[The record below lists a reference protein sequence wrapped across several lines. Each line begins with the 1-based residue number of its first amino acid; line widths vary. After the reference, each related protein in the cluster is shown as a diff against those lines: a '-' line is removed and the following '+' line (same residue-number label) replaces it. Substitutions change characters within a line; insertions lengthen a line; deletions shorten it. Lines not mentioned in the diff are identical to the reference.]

1 MTMDA
6 HSPERNV
13 SVLGDE
19 KVDLK
24 FKHLEEL
31 SSDGANGDLDSIEQT
46 KLTSYVWLL
55 TLWAALGGLLFGY
68 DTGAISSV
76 LVLIGTDLGG
86 KPLSSN
92 DSELIT
98 SLTSGGAFIGAVV
111 AGKSSRA
118 QFHRFGRKICI
129 LFAAILF
136 TLGAVIQASSF
147 SLAQMAAGRAVIGLG
162 VGSAA
167 MIVPVYIAEISPA
180 RHRGRMVSI
189 DVISIT
195 GGQCISYIFGVGF
208 QYVPGGWRY
217 ITALGAVPSIVLG
230 ALLLV
235 CPESPRQLIYHQRI
249 EEAAAVLR
257 KIYPN
262 ATTEQVDDKVILI
275 ERNISQHMAMHEE
288 YGIRK
293 ALVQLHT
300 VPGNLRAL
308 VVACGVMGLSQM
320 CGFNTLMYYSATLF
334 KMVGFSNSIAVGI
347 VIGATNFLF
356 SCIAVKYIDRIGRRK
371 MLIGTV
377 WGMSASLAVAAIAF
391 HWIPLDR
398 KTLTVTTDAL
408 GWPEIVMLVS
418 LILFVACFGAGVA
431 PVSWQAN
438 ELLPMEVRAVG
449 TMVIVCTCWGTNII
463 VASTFLSMMKSITPS
478 GTFGFYSAL
487 CAIGWVLSIFLYPEV
502 AQMSLEE
509 VRAVFQHGFGVKYA
523 RQWQKDHKQLLKNQR
538 LSRKEASKGINA

>member
-1 MTMDA
+1 MDVQD
-6 HSPERNV
+6 PDREV
-13 SVLGDE
+13 SVLDE
-19 KVDLK
+19 KRDLG
-24 FKHLEEL
+24 FAHLED
-31 SSDGANGDLDSIEQT
+31 SSSNGENRDLDTIEQT

-55 TLWAALGGLLFGY
+55 ALWAAIGGLLFGY

-76 LVLIGTDLGG
+76 LVLIGTDLG

-98 SLTSGGAFIGAVV
+98 SLTSGGAFIGAVI
-111 AGKSSRA
+111 AGLLA
-118 QFHRFGRKICI
+118 DRFGRKICI
-129 LFAAILF
+129 LFAAVLF

-147 SLAQMAAGRAVIGLG
+147 SLIQMATGRAVIGLG

-195 GGQCISYIFGVGF
+195 GGQCVSYIFGVGF
-208 QYVPGGWRY
+208 QYVNGGWRY

-235 CPESPRQLIYHQRI
+235 CPESPRQLIYHKRKD
-249 EEAAAVLR
+249 EAAQVLR

-262 ATTEQVDDKVILI
+262 ATPEQVDDKISLI
-275 ERNISQHMAMHEE
+275 EQNINQHIAMNEE

-293 ALVQLHT
+293 ALVKLHT

-308 VVACGVMGLSQM
+308 VVACGIMGLSQM

-356 SCIAVKYIDRIGRRK
+356 SCIAVKYIDRIGRRR
-371 MLIGTV
+371 MLVGTV
-377 WGMSASLAVAAIAF
+377 WGMSAALAVAAIAF

-398 KTLTVTTDAL
+398 KTLDLTTNTL

-449 TMVIVCTCWGTNII
+449 TMLIVCTCWGTNII

-487 CAIGWVLSIFLYPEV
+487 CFLGWVLSIFMYPEV

-509 VRAVFQHGFGVKYA
+509 VRAVFQDGFGVKYA
-523 RQWQKDHKQLLKNQR
+523 RQWQKDNKQRLKNQR
-538 LSRKEASKGINA
+538 LSRKEATKWPNV